1 MTSGSR
7 RVASLRLGVVGLPV
21 PDVFITSDAVRQ
33 GKPAP
38 DGYLAAAARLGL
50 EPADCVAVEDSPPG
64 IAAARA
70 AGMRVIALLTTHQ
83 DRDLAQADIRLP
95 ALTHLGLSFGTGE
108 RSGVALELS
117 PP

>member
-7 RVASLRLGVVGLPV
+7 RVASLRLGVVGLPI
-21 PDVFITSDAVRQ
+21 PDVFVTAEAVRA

-38 DGYLAAAARLGL
+38 DGYLAAAHRLGL
-50 EPADCVAVEDSPPG
+50 ESADCVAVEDSPPG

-70 AGMRVIALLTTHQ
+70 AGMRVIALVTTHQ

-95 ALTHLGLSFGTGE
+95 ALTHIGIS
-108 RSGVALELS
+108 SGSSAPSVVALELS
-117 PP
+117 PA